1 MQNNNYVYYKHNEEK
16 KEPKSNYYYIRIVL
30 ASIWLVECI
39 VMLGIVLSAMWYL
52 EYGV

>member
-1 MQNNNYVYYKHNEEK
+1 MKD
-16 KEPKSNYYYIRIVL
+16 KEPNYLLTILCAICMVL
-30 ASIWLVECI
+30 CI

>member
-1 MQNNNYVYYKHNEEK
+1 MQNNNYVFYKQSQ
-16 KEPKSNYYYIRIVL
+16 KEPKSKYYYIRIVL